1 MLLTDLI
8 AKLEELAQDHPDAE
22 VRLMNQS
29 NWPFEYSICGVASSS
44 DIAEEETEAAR
55 ERAMGREMGDEDED
69 GPLKDPEAKPEVIYL
84 VEGSQL
90 GYGNKAAWN
99 VCDR

>member
-1 MLLTDLI
+1 MRLTDLI

-22 VRLMNQS
+22 VRLMNQNS
-29 NWPFEYSICGVASSS
+29 WPFEYSILGVATTS
-44 DIAEEETEAAR
+44 
-55 ERAMGREMGDEDED
+55 AMDEDE
-69 GPLKDPEAKPEVIYL
+69 LEAERSRREDRGLPTENLPSEPAPAENEVVYL

-90 GYGNKAAWN
+90 GYGRKAAWA